1 MINTVLFDLDGTIC
15 DTNQLIIQS
24 LRYVLSSENPNDL
37 SDAYLLKYWGKP
49 LYYQLNNFLPG
60 RDDYDSLAQR
70 YRIFYNDNQAVYL
83 REFPG
88 IWQMLDELSSAN
100 KTIGIVTSKLT
111 RFAVETLNCLN
122 YQKYFQCVIG
132 CDQVVNV
139 KPNPEPILKAIEIC
153 GSNKQETIYIGD
165 NVDDIIAAN
174 NCNIFSAVVGW
185 SLTNRQTLLNESPDF
200 TFLSP
205 SDISKE
211 IL

>member
-24 LRYVLSSENPNDL
+24 LRYVLASEIPNDL
-37 SDAYLLKYWGKP
+37 SDKYLLKYWGKP
-49 LYYQLNNFLPG
+49 LYYQLSNFLPG
-60 RDDYDSLAQR
+60 RDDYESFAQR
-70 YRIFYNDNQAVYL
+70 YRIFYNDNQTVYL
-83 REFPG
+83 REFTG
-88 IWQMLDELSSAN
+88 IRQMLDELSSAN
-100 KTIGIVTSKLT
+100 KIMGIVTSKLT
-111 RFAVETLNCLN
+111 RFAVETLKSLN

-139 KPNPEPILKAIEIC
+139 KPSPEPILKAIEIC

-165 NVDDIIAAN
+165 NADDIIAAN

-200 TFLSP
+200 TFLTP